1 MVESTSGSPAP
12 RAAVAQGQVAYG
24 CSPYH
29 SVTPTGMVP
38 SAITGSC
45 SVSPTVTTRSGSASM
60 VVSPRSCSMVTGYAA
75 PEGSGVVGAAA
86 SGWSSPQAAR
96 PALATR
102 PTRRAVRSGRVRGR
116 SGIRYAYLIVLTV
129 YNTV

>member
-45 SVSPTVTTRSGSASM
+45 SVSPTVTTRLGLGIDGRLAEIVFDGHRVRRPGGFRGGGGCGLGL
-60 VVSPRSCSMVTGYAA
+60 VV
-75 PEGSGVVGAAA
+75 AA
-86 SGWSSPQAAR
+86 SGQAGAGDEAHEEGGEERAGAR
-96 PALATR
+96 E
-102 PTRRAVRSGRVRGR
+102 
-116 SGIRYAYLIVLTV
+116 IRH
-129 YNTV
+129 